1 MTRRDILDH
10 LLITPPANR
19 ISEAEWLLKHLPP
32 HGEAWTAAKAEFAR
46 LTDPKT
52 PELERAA

>member
-1 MTRRDILDH
+1 MTRRDVLDH
-10 LLITPPANR
+10 LLITPAADR
-19 ISEAEWLLKHLPP
+19 RDEAQWLLQFLPP
-32 HGEAWTAAKAEFAR
+32 YGEAWTAAKAEFAR

>member
-1 MTRRDILDH
+1 MTPRDIRDH
-10 LLITPPANR
+10 LLSTPPAER
-19 ISEAEWLLKHLPP
+19 KAEAQWLLQFLPP